1 MPPSQICVARIG
13 AAHGVRGAV
22 KLWTFTEDPL
32 AVTRYGQLMTKDGAR
47 QFEVT
52 HVREAKGHLVATLK
66 GIATREEAER
76 LNGVELYVAR
86 EKLPETSE
94 DEYYHADLIGLAAV
108 DAAGEPLGRVI
119 AIHNFGAGDIIEI
132 APPNG
137 ATMLLPFT
145 NAVVPTVDLE
155 GGRVVIELP
164 DEIEGD
170 DPSSVDA
177 CLSMAAE
184 TKPWRATVL
193 SLFPDM
199 FPGPLGVSLAGKAL
213 ASGLWALEARDSRD
227 SATDRHR
234 SGDETPAGGGPGMV
248 LRADVLADA
257 IDAADIAP
265 ERPRLLMSPRGRPL
279 TQAKIV
285 ELAAGPGPLIVC
297 GRFEGVD
304 QRVIEARRLEEIS
317 VGDYVLSG
325 GEIAAMALIEACV
338 RLLPGVMGTPAS
350 GVDESFSA

>member
-1 MPPSQICVARIG
+1 MPLSQICVARIG

-52 HVREAKGHLVATLK
+52 HVREAKGYLVATLK

-86 EKLPETSE
+86 EKLPDTSE

-108 DAAGEPLGRVI
+108 NAAGEPLGRVI

-132 APPNG
+132 APLDG

-170 DPSSVDA
+170 D
-177 CLSMAAE
+177 
-184 TKPWRATVL
+184 R
-193 SLFPDM
+193 
-199 FPGPLGVSLAGKAL
+199 
-213 ASGLWALEARDSRD
+213 
-227 SATDRHR
+227 
-234 SGDETPAGGGPGMV
+234 
-248 LRADVLADA
+248 
-257 IDAADIAP
+257 
-265 ERPRLLMSPRGRPL
+265 
-279 TQAKIV
+279 
-285 ELAAGPGPLIVC
+285 
-297 GRFEGVD
+297 
-304 QRVIEARRLEEIS
+304 
-317 VGDYVLSG
+317 
-325 GEIAAMALIEACV
+325 
-338 RLLPGVMGTPAS
+338 
-350 GVDESFSA
+350 